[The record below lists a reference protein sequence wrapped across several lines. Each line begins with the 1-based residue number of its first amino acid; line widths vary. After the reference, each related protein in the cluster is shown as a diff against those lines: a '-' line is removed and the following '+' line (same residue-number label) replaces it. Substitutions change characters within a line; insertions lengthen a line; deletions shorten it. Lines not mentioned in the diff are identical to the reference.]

1 MAHVH
6 GSGTPPHGYVRGMSE
21 HPQQDLGR
29 LRREYG
35 DAGLDL
41 PDLEDDPVA
50 MFRRWFDDTVAAG
63 VHEPNAMVVC
73 TVSAEGRPSS
83 RLVLLKGLDER
94 GFVFYTNLESRKG
107 EEISANPAV
116 SLLFPWHDLQR
127 QVRVE
132 GTASRVTPE
141 EDEAY
146 FASRPR
152 ESQLGAWASPQSRV
166 VASRS
171 ALDERYGGV
180 LSRFADAEAVPLPP
194 FWGGIRVAP
203 QEVEF
208 WQGRKGRMHDR
219 LVYRRSGRGPDRID
233 QGLDGSGVDEP
244 GWTVE
249 RLAP

>member
-1 MAHVH
+1 
-6 GSGTPPHGYVRGMSE
+6 MSE
-21 HPQQDLGR
+21 KAQPDLGR

-35 DAGLDL
+35 AAGLDT

-63 VHEPNAMVVC
+63 VHEPNAMVVSS
-73 TVSAEGRPSS
+73 VSAQGRPSS
-83 RLVLLKGLDER
+83 RLVLLKGLDDR
-94 GFVFYTNLESRKG
+94 GFVFYTNLQSRKG
-107 EEISANPAV
+107 EEVAANPAV

-132 GTASRVTPE
+132 GAASRVTPE

-152 ESQLGAWASPQSRV
+152 ESQLGAWASPQSSV
-166 VASRS
+166 VESRS
-171 ALDERYGGV
+171 ALDERYDEV
-180 LSRFADAEAVPLPP
+180 AARFADADAIPLPP

-203 QEVEF
+203 EVVEF
-208 WQGRKGRMHDR
+208 WQGRKGRLHDR
-219 LVYRRSGRGPDRID
+219 LVYRADPSGW
-233 QGLDGSGVDEP
+233 QVL
-244 GWTVE
+244 